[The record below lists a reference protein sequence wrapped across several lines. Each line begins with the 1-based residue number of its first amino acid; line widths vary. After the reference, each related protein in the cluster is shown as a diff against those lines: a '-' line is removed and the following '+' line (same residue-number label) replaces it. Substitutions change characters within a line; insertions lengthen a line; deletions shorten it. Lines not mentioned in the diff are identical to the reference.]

1 MTLRYTA
8 NNIPIPLD
16 FNVEMVGGST
26 RKAVLDLINAC
37 QRILVVMTGFN
48 DVDDAMKVVR
58 NDVQGL
64 ANELKCFGEE
74 LSMTGEEWKDGHLI
88 NQSINDCHG
97 TLAHLERI
105 LDDSKNVEATGE
117 SSTCRTA
124 DVDSREITLLHREFT
139 AFRWMIQLCRL
150 LIVYVS

>member
-48 DVDDAMKVVR
+48 GVDDAMKVVR

-74 LSMTGEEWKDGHLI
+74 LSMTGEM
-88 NQSINDCHG
+88 
-97 TLAHLERI
+97 ERWA
-105 LDDSKNVEATGE
+105 LD
-117 SSTCRTA
+117 
-124 DVDSREITLLHREFT
+124 
-139 AFRWMIQLCRL
+139 
-150 LIVYVS
+150 